1 MPIATYYENELIL
14 AEAKLGSDDS
24 GARGHL
30 NNVRTVLA
38 AQYGSNPTG
47 FPASSSTG
55 AALKKEVL
63 EEKYITLIGEL
74 VAYHDLRR
82 TRNFIAVPNKLNPA
96 SILPNGFPQ
105 RFLYPQNEVDTNIE
119 NIPSPLPTFFETTTL
134 FN

>member
-1 MPIATYYENELIL
+1 MKVEDMLQLHLCLLLLIYENELIL

-38 AQYGSNPTG
+38 AQYGSNATG

-82 TRNFIAVPNKLNPA
+82 TGNFIGVPNKLTGDNR
-96 SILPNGFPQ
+96 L
-105 RFLYPQNEVDTNIE
+105 LDTHNVSFIHKMK
-119 NIPSPLPTFFETTTL
+119 
-134 FN
+134 